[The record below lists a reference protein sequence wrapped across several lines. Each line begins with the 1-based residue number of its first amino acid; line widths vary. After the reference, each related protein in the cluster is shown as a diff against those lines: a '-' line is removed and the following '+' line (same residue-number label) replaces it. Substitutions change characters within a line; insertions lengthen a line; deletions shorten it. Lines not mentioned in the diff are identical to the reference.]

1 MSNPKGLLVA
11 CMNFVCIGS
20 LTASAAELQH
30 WSVEIV
36 GDTAILHATKDTEY
50 KFVKAT
56 ITALQESGTERFRL
70 RDMKPDAK
78 LANTKLMYS
87 IRIIDDTAEITASTD
102 LPYKYLET
110 TIRQLKESGTE
121 AIKIISSGESKSEAA
136 SQR

>member
-1 MSNPKGLLVA
+1 
-11 CMNFVCIGS
+11 
-20 LTASAAELQH
+20 
-30 WSVEIV
+30 
-36 GDTAILHATKDTEY
+36 
-50 KFVKAT
+50 
-56 ITALQESGTERFRL
+56 
-70 RDMKPDAK
+70 MKPDAK